1 MQLNHLSINLD
12 KLYTSI
18 FTVIQMQRYSNED
31 SSRDYPHQPY
41 SSYPKQ
47 SYPDYPQQ
55 QAQSYP
61 QPHPSYPQQPYPSD
75 PKSYPTYPNSPG
87 YTNQAYSASDPET
100 RTTMSASYVPPGGE
114 DPTANFDFTER
125 SIRLAFIR
133 KVYSI
138 LTLQLLITVGFIA
151 VFIFSPKV
159 QNYFAQ
165 NPIYLL
171 IAVIAVIVLSIV
183 LCCCTNVRRSSP
195 GNYICLLIFTIAMG
209 FMVGNISVRYDT
221 EAVILAAGLTAGITL
236 GLTLFSFQTKI
247 DFTSWGGALFALL
260 LVLIIGGIFSAIF
273 PSKIGDVLIGS
284 FGAVLMSLYIIYD
297 TQLMMGGEH
306 KYSISPEEYIFAS
319 LNLYLDIINLFLY
332 ILRLIGGRS

>member
-1 MQLNHLSINLD
+1 
-12 KLYTSI
+12 
-18 FTVIQMQRYSNED
+18 
-31 SSRDYPHQPY
+31 
-41 SSYPKQ
+41 
-47 SYPDYPQQ
+47 
-55 QAQSYP
+55 
-61 QPHPSYPQQPYPSD
+61 
-75 PKSYPTYPNSPG
+75 
-87 YTNQAYSASDPET
+87 
-100 RTTMSASYVPPGGE
+100 MSASYAAPGGE
-114 DPTANFDFTER
+114 DPTANFDFTEK
-125 SIRLAFIR
+125 SIRLSFIR

-151 VFIFSPKV
+151 VFLFSSKV
-159 QNYFAQ
+159 RHYFDQ

-171 IAVIAVIVLSIV
+171 IAVITVIVLCIV
-183 LCCCTNVRRSSP
+183 LCCCTNVRRTSP

-221 EAVILAAGLTAGITL
+221 QSVILAAGLTAGITL

-260 LVLIIGGIFSAIF
+260 LVLLIGGIFAAIF
-273 PSKIGDVLIGS
+273 PSKIGDVLIGG
-284 FGAVLMSLYIIYD
+284 FGAILMSLYIIYD

-332 ILRLIGGRS
+332 ILRLIGGRN